1 MVRRLNL
8 LGNKRKTVDLSGDD
22 SKPESDRKVD
32 SVVPTKIDTYINS
45 NIEECSQNSNNDL
58 DSILSD
64 STYNK
69 KAA

>member
-45 NIEECSQNSNNDL
+45 NI
-58 DSILSD
+58 
-64 STYNK
+64 
-69 KAA
+69 